1 MHPIL
6 SHKQGGRESHDKMSL
21 QCAQRGSDLDFSDL
35 TILGMVSSVAVAF
48 FLLKVKILNNQPL
61 LETES

>member
-6 SHKQGGRESHDKMSL
+6 SHKQGGRESHDKTSL

-35 TILGMVSSVAVAF
+35 AILGMVSV
-48 FLLKVKILNNQPL
+48 
-61 LETES
+61 